1 MPQQMPAPN
10 HDDQRADLL
19 AMLSA
24 AHELGPEMDTSL
36 VDSYMSRH
44 AAEAERNRRSAVG
57 QPGQPGAPWN
67 GRALWYIGLGI
78 LGGALLLG
86 AIASFNAWPGAQGAQ
101 EGHGW
106 FPFWLPWLFFPWI
119 FFVFLG
125 RRGSYRSRRR
135 YWYETEDGRHVD
147 VYERTR
153 GYGPGGTGGSG
164 GPGQGYDPRDP
175 RDPYAP
181 PPPPAQR
188 RDAPPP
194 TYGADFRTD
203 YRRDYRE
210 PPADPVV

>member
-1 MPQQMPAPN
+1 MAQQMPTPN
-10 HDDQRADLL
+10 HEDQRADLL

-24 AHELGPEMDTSL
+24 AHELGPDMDTSL

-44 AAEAERNRRSAVG
+44 AAETERNRRSAVG

-67 GRALWYIGLGI
+67 GRALWYVGLGI

-86 AIASFNAWPGAQGAQ
+86 AIVSLGTHGAQDGR
-101 EGHGW
+101 GW

-135 YWYETEDGRHVD
+135 YWYETDGRRVD

-153 GYGPGGTGGSG
+153 GYGPGGPGGPGGSG
-164 GPGQGYDPRDP
+164 GPSQGYDP

-181 PPPPAQR
+181 PPTQR
-188 RDAPPP
+188 ADAPPSR
-194 TYGADFRTD
+194 YGADFRTD
-203 YRRDYRE
+203 YRRDNRE
-210 PPADPVV
+210 PP

>member
-1 MPQQMPAPN
+1 MSQQMPTPN

-24 AHELGPEMDTSL
+24 AHELGPDMDTSL

-44 AAEAERNRRSAVG
+44 AAGAERNRRSAVG

-86 AIASFNAWPGAQGAQ
+86 AIESLTGGQG
-101 EGHGW
+101 GHGGFSFW
-106 FPFWLPWLFFPWI
+106 FPWLFFPWI

-125 RRGSYRSRRR
+125 RRGAYRSRRR
-135 YWYETEDGRHVD
+135 YWYETEDGRRVD

-153 GYGPGGTGGSG
+153 GYGPSSPGGPGGPG
-164 GPGQGYDPRDP
+164 GPGQGYNPH
-175 RDPYAP
+175 DPYAP
-181 PPPPAQR
+181 PPPPTQR
-188 RDAPPP
+188 KDATPP
-194 TYGADFRTD
+194 TYGTGYGADFRTD
-203 YRRDYRE
+203 YRRDNRE
-210 PPADPVV
+210 PPADSVV

>member
-1 MPQQMPAPN
+1 MAQQMPAPN

-24 AHELGPEMDTSL
+24 AHELGPDMDTSL

-57 QPGQPGAPWN
+57 QPGRRGAPWN

-86 AIASFNAWPGAQGAQ
+86 AI
-101 EGHGW
+101 GHGGHGGFSFW
-106 FPFWLPWLFFPWI
+106 FPWLFLPWI

-135 YWYETEDGRHVD
+135 YWYDTEDGRRVD

-153 GYGPGGTGGSG
+153 GYGPSSPGGPGGPG
-164 GPGQGYDPRDP
+164 GPGQGYDPH
-175 RDPYAP
+175 DPYAP
-181 PPPPAQR
+181 PPPPTQR
-188 RDAPPP
+188 KDTTPP
-194 TYGADFRTD
+194 TYGTGFGADFRTD
-203 YRRDYRE
+203 YRRDNRE
-210 PPADPVV
+210 PPADSVV